1 MSRIFLLLVMSIASF
16 SLPACNRSTNARPPL
31 PEEITAVV
39 KPFYE
44 AVRRG
49 DQQAAEKYVAP
60 GFIDDSRVQ
69 FAEMSGILKDAPRL
83 APAIQQHQGSGAYL
97 TFAAHDGKIRVTS
110 EVRVVRYHS
119 KLMIEY
125 RDVTTTDKAP
135 EIVGHAQDMKR
146 YTSYALMAVAFAALA
161 GLALLIWVVRN
172 RTHIIAPEAAI
183 ETRRV
188 AATVRNGEG

>member
-1 MSRIFLLLVMSIASF
+1 MSRIFLLFVMSMAALGLS
-16 SLPACNRSTNARPPL
+16 ACNRSTDARPPL
-31 PEEITAVV
+31 PEEIAAVV

-49 DQQAAEKYVAP
+49 DQKAAEKYVAP

-97 TFAAHDGKIRVTS
+97 TFAAQHGKIWVTS
-110 EVRVVRYHS
+110 EVRVVRYRN
-119 KLMIEY
+119 KPMIEY
-125 RDVTTTDKAP
+125 WDVTTADKAP
-135 EIVGHAQDMKR
+135 ELVTHAQDMKR
-146 YTSYALMAVAFAALA
+146 FTSYALMAVAFAALA
-161 GLALLIWVVRN
+161 GLASLIWMVRN
-172 RTHIIAPEAAI
+172 RTHIIAPEATI

-188 AATVRNGEG
+188 AATVRNMEP

>member
-1 MSRIFLLLVMSIASF
+1 MSRIFLLFIMSIAAF
-16 SLPACNRSTNARPPL
+16 SLSACNRSTKAHPPL
-31 PEEITAVV
+31 PEEITAIV

-49 DQQAAEKYVAP
+49 DQKAAEKYVAP

-83 APAIQQHQGSGAYL
+83 APAIQKRQGSGAYL
-97 TFAAHDGKIRVTS
+97 TFAAQHGKIWIIS
-110 EVRVVRYHS
+110 EVRVVRYRN
-119 KLMIEY
+119 KPMIEY
-125 RDVTTTDKAP
+125 WDVTTTDKAP
-135 EIVGHAQDMKR
+135 EIVGHTQDMNR

-161 GLALLIWVVRN
+161 GLASLIWVVRN
-172 RTHIIAPEAAI
+172 RTHIIAPEATI

-188 AATVRNGEG
+188 AATVRNREG

>member
-1 MSRIFLLLVMSIASF
+1 MSRIFLLFIMSIAAF
-16 SLPACNRSTNARPPL
+16 SLSTCNRSTNAHPPV

-49 DQQAAEKYVAP
+49 DQKAAEKYVAP

-69 FAEMSGILKDAPRL
+69 FAEMSQLLKDAPRL
-83 APAIQQHQGSGAYL
+83 APAIQQRQGSGAYL
-97 TFAAHDGKIRVTS
+97 TFAAQHGKIWVIS
-110 EVRVVRYHS
+110 EVRVVRYRN
-119 KLMIEY
+119 KPMIAY
-125 RDVTTTDKAP
+125 WDVTTTDKAP
-135 EIVGHAQDMKR
+135 EIVTHAQDMNR

-172 RTHIIAPEAAI
+172 RTHIIAPEASI

-188 AATVRNGEG
+188 AATVRNREG

>member
-1 MSRIFLLLVMSIASF
+1 MSRIFLLFVMSITAL
-16 SLPACNRSTNARPPL
+16 SLSACNRSTNARPPL

-69 FAEMSGILKDAPRL
+69 FAEMSRILKDAPRL
-83 APAIQQHQGSGAYL
+83 TPAIQQRQGSGAYL
-97 TFAAHDGKIRVTS
+97 TFAAQHGKMWVTS
-110 EVRVVRYHS
+110 EVRVVRYRN
-119 KLMIEY
+119 KPMIEY
-125 RDVTTTDKAP
+125 WDVTTTDKAP
-135 EIVGHAQDMKR
+135 EIVGHTQDMKR
-146 YTSYALMAVAFAALA
+146 YTRYVLMAVAFAALA
-161 GLALLIWVVRN
+161 GLALIIWVVRN
-172 RTHIIAPEAAI
+172 RTHIIAPETTI

-188 AATVRNGEG
+188 AATVRNPEP

>member
-1 MSRIFLLLVMSIASF
+1 MSRIFLLFIMSIAAF
-16 SLPACNRSTNARPPL
+16 SLSTCNRSTNAHPPV

-49 DQQAAEKYVAP
+49 DQKAAEKYVAP

-69 FAEMSGILKDAPRL
+69 FAEMSQLLKDAPRL
-83 APAIQQHQGSGAYL
+83 APAIQQRQGSGAYL
-97 TFAAHDGKIRVTS
+97 TFAAQHGKIWVIS
-110 EVRVVRYHS
+110 EVRVVRYRN
-119 KLMIEY
+119 KPMIAY
-125 RDVTTTDKAP
+125 WDVTTTDKAP
-135 EIVGHAQDMKR
+135 EIVGHTQDMNR

-188 AATVRNGEG
+188 AATVRNTEP

>member
-1 MSRIFLLLVMSIASF
+1 MSRIFLLFVMSIAALGLS
-16 SLPACNRSTNARPPL
+16 ACNRSTNAHPPL

-49 DQQAAEKYVAP
+49 DQEAAEKYVAP

-69 FAEMSGILKDAPRL
+69 FAEMSQLLKDAPRL
-83 APAIQQHQGSGAYL
+83 APAIQQHQGPGAYL
-97 TFAAHDGKIRVTS
+97 TFAAQHGKIWVIS
-110 EVRVVRYHS
+110 EVRVVRYRN
-119 KLMIEY
+119 KPMIEY
-125 RDVTTTDKAP
+125 WDVTTTDKAP
-135 EIVGHAQDMKR
+135 EIVTHTQHMNR

-161 GLALLIWVVRN
+161 GLASLIWVVRN
-172 RTHIIAPEAAI
+172 RTHIIAPEASI

-188 AATVRNGEG
+188 AATVRNTEG

>member
-1 MSRIFLLLVMSIASF
+1 MSRIFLLFIMSIAALGLS
-16 SLPACNRSTNARPPL
+16 ACNRSTNAHPPL

-49 DQQAAEKYVAP
+49 DQKAAEKYVAP

-69 FAEMSGILKDAPRL
+69 FAEMSRILKDAPRL
-83 APAIQQHQGSGAYL
+83 APAIQQRQGSGAYL
-97 TFAAHDGKIRVTS
+97 TFAAQHGKIWVIS
-110 EVRVVRYHS
+110 EVRVVRYRN
-119 KLMIEY
+119 KPMIEY
-125 RDVTTTDKAP
+125 WDVTTTDKEP
-135 EIVGHAQDMKR
+135 EIVTHAQEMKR

-172 RTHIIAPEAAI
+172 RTHILAPEAAV

-188 AATVRNGEG
+188 ATTVRNRED

>member
-1 MSRIFLLLVMSIASF
+1 MSRIFLLFIMSIAAF
-16 SLPACNRSTNARPPL
+16 SLSACNRSTNAHPPL
-31 PEEITAVV
+31 PEEIIAVV

-49 DQQAAEKYVAP
+49 DQKAAEKYVAS
-60 GFIDDSRVQ
+60 GFIDDSRMQ

-83 APAIQQHQGSGAYL
+83 APAIQQRQGSGAYL
-97 TFAAHDGKIRVTS
+97 TFAAQHGKIWVIS
-110 EVRVVRYHS
+110 EVRVVRYRN
-119 KLMIEY
+119 KPMIEY
-125 RDVTTTDKAP
+125 WDVTTTDKAP
-135 EIVGHAQDMKR
+135 EIVGHTQDMNR

-172 RTHIIAPEAAI
+172 RTHIIAPEASI

-188 AATVRNGEG
+188 AATVRSTEG

>member
-1 MSRIFLLLVMSIASF
+1 MARIFLLFVMLIAALGLS
-16 SLPACNRSTNARPPL
+16 ACNRSTDARPPL
-31 PEEITAVV
+31 PAEITAVV

-49 DQQAAEKYVAP
+49 DQKAAEKYVAP

-69 FAEMSGILKDAPRL
+69 FAEMSRILKDAPRL
-83 APAIQQHQGSGAYL
+83 APGIQQHQGSGAYL
-97 TFAAHDGKIRVTS
+97 TFAAQHGKIWVIS
-110 EVRVVRYHS
+110 EVRVVRYRN
-119 KLMIEY
+119 KPMIEY
-125 RDVTTTDKAP
+125 WDVTTTDKAP
-135 EIVGHAQDMKR
+135 EIVTHTQDMKR

-161 GLALLIWVVRN
+161 GLASLIWVVRN

-188 AATVRNGEG
+188 AATVRNTEP

>member
-1 MSRIFLLLVMSIASF
+1 MSRIFLLFVMSMAAF
-16 SLPACNRSTNARPPL
+16 SLSACNRSTDARPPL

-49 DQQAAEKYVAP
+49 DQKAAEKYVAP

-69 FAEMSGILKDAPRL
+69 FAEMSRILKDAPRL

-97 TFAAHDGKIRVTS
+97 TFAAQHGKIWVIS
-110 EVRVVRYHS
+110 EVRVVRYRN
-119 KLMIEY
+119 KPMIEY
-125 RDVTTTDKAP
+125 WDVTTTDKAP
-135 EIVGHAQDMKR
+135 EIVGHTQDMNR

-172 RTHIIAPEAAI
+172 RTHIIAPEASI
-183 ETRRV
+183 KTRRV
-188 AATVRNGEG
+188 AATVRSTEG

>member
-1 MSRIFLLLVMSIASF
+1 MSRIFLLFVMSIAAF
-16 SLPACNRSTNARPPL
+16 SLSACNRSTNAHPPL

-49 DQQAAEKYVAP
+49 DQKAAEKYVAP

-69 FAEMSGILKDAPRL
+69 FAEMSQLLKDAPRL

-97 TFAAHDGKIRVTS
+97 TFAAQDGEIWVIS
-110 EVRVVRYHS
+110 EVRVVRYRN
-119 KLMIEY
+119 KPMIAY
-125 RDVTTTDKAP
+125 WDVTTTDKAP
-135 EIVGHAQDMKR
+135 EIVGHTQDMNR

-172 RTHIIAPEAAI
+172 RTHIIAPEASI

-188 AATVRNGEG
+188 AATVRSTEG

>member
-1 MSRIFLLLVMSIASF
+1 MARIFLLFVMLIAALGLS
-16 SLPACNRSTNARPPL
+16 ACNRSTDARPPL
-31 PEEITAVV
+31 PAEITAVV

-49 DQQAAEKYVAP
+49 DQKAAEKYVAP

-83 APAIQQHQGSGAYL
+83 APAIQQRQGSGAYL
-97 TFAAHDGKIRVTS
+97 TFAAQHGKIWVIS
-110 EVRVVRYHS
+110 EVRVVRYRN
-119 KLMIEY
+119 KPMIEY
-125 RDVTTTDKAP
+125 WDVTTTDKAP
-135 EIVGHAQDMKR
+135 EIVGHTQDMNR
-146 YTSYALMAVAFAALA
+146 YIGYAQMAVAFAALA
-161 GLALLIWVVRN
+161 GLASLIWVVRN

-188 AATVRNGEG
+188 AATVRNMEP

>member
-1 MSRIFLLLVMSIASF
+1 MSMAALGLS
-16 SLPACNRSTNARPPL
+16 ACSRSTDARPPL
-31 PEEITAVV
+31 PEEIAAVV

-49 DQQAAEKYVAP
+49 DQKAAEKYVAP

-97 TFAAHDGKIRVTS
+97 TFAAQHGKIWVTS
-110 EVRVVRYHS
+110 EVRVVRYRN
-119 KLMIEY
+119 KPMIEY
-125 RDVTTTDKAP
+125 WDVTTTDKAP
-135 EIVGHAQDMKR
+135 EIVGHAQDIKR

-161 GLALLIWVVRN
+161 GLAFLIWVVRN
-172 RTHIIAPEAAI
+172 RTHIIAPEPAI

-188 AATVRNGEG
+188 AATVRNTEP

>member
-1 MSRIFLLLVMSIASF
+1 MSRIFLLFVMSMVALGLS
-16 SLPACNRSTNARPPL
+16 ACNRSTDTRPPL
-31 PEEITAVV
+31 PEEIAAVV

-49 DQQAAEKYVAP
+49 DQKTAEKYVAP

-69 FAEMSGILKDAPRL
+69 FAEMSRILKGAPRL
-83 APAIQQHQGSGAYL
+83 APAIQQHQRSGAYL
-97 TFAAHDGKIRVTS
+97 TFAAQHGKIWVIS
-110 EVRVVRYHS
+110 EVRVVRYRN
-119 KLMIEY
+119 KPMIEY
-125 RDVTTTDKAP
+125 WDVTTTEKAP
-135 EIVGHAQDMKR
+135 EIVTHTQDMQR

-172 RTHIIAPEAAI
+172 RTHIIAPEATI

-188 AATVRNGEG
+188 AATVRNREG

>member
-1 MSRIFLLLVMSIASF
+1 MSRIFLLFVMSMAAF
-16 SLPACNRSTNARPPL
+16 SLSACNRSIDTRPPL
-31 PEEITAVV
+31 PEEIAAVV

-49 DQQAAEKYVAP
+49 GQKAAEKYVAP
-60 GFIDDSRVQ
+60 GFIDDSRMQ

-83 APAIQQHQGSGAYL
+83 APAIQQRQGSGAYL
-97 TFAAHDGKIRVTS
+97 TFAAQHGKIWVTS
-110 EVRVVRYHS
+110 EVRVVRYRN
-119 KLMIEY
+119 KRMIEY
-125 RDVTTTDKAP
+125 WDVTTTDKAP
-135 EIVGHAQDMKR
+135 EIVAHTQDMQR

-172 RTHIIAPEAAI
+172 RTHIIAPEATI

-188 AATVRNGEG
+188 AATVRNTEP